1 VSNKLYVMVANVAE
15 VAIFAAGAVA
25 MILAAGA
32 VL

>member
-1 VSNKLYVMVANVAE
+1 MVANVAE

>member
-1 VSNKLYVMVANVAE
+1 VSKLYVIVANVTE
-15 VAIFAAGAVA
+15 VAIFTAGAVA